1 MLSASLLGVDN
12 QLLTMIVGAI
22 VFSVLLT
29 TCTSLQRQPYVL
41 ILGLILAAVAYR
53 RAFAGFL
60 VVNAV
65 AYAVVRWLGGRAD
78 AARRWQWTCV
88 LLAALIAIF
97 TAGRL
102 LHWEERALLPGGIR
116 LTLYSLD
123 MWLLLRLVTLFWEV
137 GSGARPAPSISKF
150 VLWTTLPLTLGGP
163 VLRYSQLPARIVADR
178 AVLRSS
184 AWWLGLGAGAC
195 KLIAGSGL
203 AVFSAMT
210 ARYWAAHPSWPKALG
225 TLITG
230 PWSFYLT
237 YAGYFQLMESL
248 GRSCGFPLPPSFNV
262 PFGRENISAFWA
274 NWNMSATNV
283 FRDYLFFN
291 RWGFSAY
298 NAYLNTMIVFVLVGL
313 WHAANAYWLLW
324 GFLHGLLFCTF
335 MVWRRYAKPFIRL
348 PLQGTMIS
356 RAGAAALTYVCVCAC
371 WYVPLKILQRIT

>member
-1 MLSASLLGVDN
+1 MLTASLVGID
-12 QLLTMIVGAI
+12 QHLLVMVAVAV
-22 VFSVLLT
+22 VFSVLLA
-29 TCTSLQRQPYVL
+29 TCSALQRQPYVL
-41 ILGLILAAVAYR
+41 VLGFILAGVAYWQS
-53 RAFAGFL
+53 FAGFL
-60 VVNAV
+60 LVNAI
-65 AYAVVRWLGGRAD
+65 AYAVVRWLGGRTN

-88 LLAALIAIF
+88 LLAALIVIF

-102 LHWEERALLPGGIR
+102 LHWEERSLLPGTLR
-116 LTLYSLD
+116 VALYSLD

-137 GSGARPAPSISKF
+137 GSGAQPAPPVSQF
-150 VLWTTLPLTLGGP
+150 LLWATLPLTLSGP
-163 VLRYSQLPARIVADR
+163 VLRYSQLPANIVADR
-178 AVLRSS
+178 AVWRSS

-195 KLIAGSGL
+195 KLMAGFGL
-203 AVFSAMT
+203 AVVPAMMS
-210 ARYWAAHPSWPKALG
+210 RYWTAHPSWPKAL
-225 TLITG
+225 TALISG
-230 PWSFYLT
+230 PWGFYLT
-237 YAGYFQLMESL
+237 YAGYFQLMEVL

-291 RWGFSAY
+291 RWGFSTY

-324 GFLHGLLFCTF
+324 GFLHGLLFCTY

-348 PLQGTMIS
+348 PFQGTMLS

-371 WYVPLKILQRIT
+371 WYVPSKILQRIT